1 MKKITAVIATQAK
14 SMQEFEKRPIF
25 SSLQRLFDMKDLF
38 SKDKFDF
45 IIVKNNKD
53 GLPKVYNKFLE
64 DQKYAKDIL
73 LFVHDDVE
81 IEDMFLVEKL
91 QNSPYDVTGLAG
103 TKKADLS
110 KSPGWHLMS
119 GREDWVGEVAHA
131 EIKDGKKKVW
141 TTSFGSTD
149 SRALLIDGLFI
160 AVDVRALREKNVK
173 FNEKFE
179 FHHYDL
185 SFCID
190 CNKAK
195 VKIGVLPIR
204 VVHHGLG
211 DSMLSEDWKVSAEI
225 FNQTYGTNN
234 N

>member
-1 MKKITAVIATQAK
+1 MKKVTAIIATEAK

-25 SSLQRLFDMKDLF
+25 KSLQRHYDVKDLF
-38 SKDKFDF
+38 TLNKFDF
-45 IIVKNNKD
+45 VVVKNNKE
-53 GLPKVYNKFLE
+53 GLSKVYNKFLE
-64 DQKYAKDIL
+64 DPKYLKDIL

-81 IEDMFLVEKL
+81 LEDMFLVEKL
-91 QNSPYDVTGLAG
+91 RESPYEVTGLAG

-110 KSPGWHLMS
+110 KPSGWHLMS
-119 GREDWVGEVAHA
+119 NKEDWVGEVAHA
-131 EIKDGKKKVW
+131 ESTKETTKIW
-141 TTSFGSTD
+141 TTSFGPTN

-160 AVDVRALREKNVK
+160 AVDVKALKDKSVK

-185 SFCID
+185 AFCLE

-204 VVHHGLG
+204 VIHHGLG
-211 DSMLSEDWKVSAEI
+211 DSMLSEDWKISAEI
-225 FNQTYGTNN
+225 FKQTYGTN
-234 N
+234 